1 MREKTEQ
8 GARVPQFPT
17 QNINVDVV
25 ITDCQHVTNMPLTL
39 YFQFCLKSEDAKVFS
54 KLSSRKST
62 LLHN

>member
-8 GARVPQFPT
+8 GGRVPQFPR

-25 ITDCQHVTNMPLTL
+25 ITDCQHVTIMPLTL
-39 YFQFCLKSEDAKVFS
+39 YFQFYLKSEDAKVFS

-62 LLHN
+62 LLYN